1 MEPEDVSIEL
11 VVHLVV
17 AFRTFLAERVT
28 GDGLQ
33 FVVAER
39 ARIIDRRFEHLV
51 LVVVVV
57 SFRRPVV
64 ADIYRVIAAVI
75 VPIAFRTLDDGAHG
89 TDFQTVYDAQRSI
102 DAARELFADA
112 FVVTL
117 FEHRHGVVVVDS
129 RREEVF
135 AVLGVVAAGFV
146 NGFGRVAQYGLPHDE
161 LVGIGAFSGGVR
173 KIIIHFQP
181 IPDERLAH
189 VQTSAEFFV
198 PGFFHQ
204 PDVVG
209 VGDAGAVVE
218 FCGAAR

>member
-1 MEPEDVSIEL
+1 M
-11 VVHLVV
+11 
-17 AFRTFLAERVT
+17 
-28 GDGLQ
+28 
-33 FVVAER
+33 
-39 ARIIDRRFEHLV
+39 
-51 LVVVVV
+51 
-57 SFRRPVV
+57 
-64 ADIYRVIAAVI
+64 
-75 VPIAFRTLDDGAHG
+75 PIAFRPLDDGAHG
-89 TDFQTVYDAQRSI
+89 TDFQAVYDAQRSI

-189 VQTSAEFFV
+189 VQTSAEFLV
-198 PGFFHQ
+198 PGFFYQ